1 MNNEVLMTPEIT
13 AESVRKRFS
22 HLFANLSTGEVAAVL
37 AVTTTEAVESGAEVL
52 SLGGEG
58 GMLYLLWSGRLRV
71 GIGGR
76 DAPIVSLLLAEGAVC
91 GDVSF
96 IDRGPP
102 TADVWADEPSVLL
115 KISADSFDSLAMS
128 NPRVARSLLHAICE
142 DLTNRVRA
150 TSAHLLAVEARPTRH
165 ARLDDSTP
173 TSREGWPARAV
184 SSLFQ
189 R

>member
-1 MNNEVLMTPEIT
+1 MTTDIT
-13 AESVRKRFS
+13 AEAVRTRFS
-22 HLFANLSTGEVAAVL
+22 HLFAKLSAVEVAAVL
-37 AVTTTEAVESGAEVL
+37 AVATIEAVDAGAEVL
-52 SLGGEG
+52 SVGGDG
-58 GMLYLLWSGRLRV
+58 GALYLLWSGRLRV

-76 DAPIVSLLLAEGAVC
+76 DAPTVSLLLTEGAVC

-102 TADVWADEPSVLL
+102 TADVWADEPAVLV

-128 NPRVARSLLHAICE
+128 NPRVARALLHALCE
-142 DLTNRVRA
+142 DLTGRVRA
-150 TSAHLLAVEARPTRH
+150 TSAQLLAVDARPTRH
-165 ARLDDSTP
+165 ARPDDGTP